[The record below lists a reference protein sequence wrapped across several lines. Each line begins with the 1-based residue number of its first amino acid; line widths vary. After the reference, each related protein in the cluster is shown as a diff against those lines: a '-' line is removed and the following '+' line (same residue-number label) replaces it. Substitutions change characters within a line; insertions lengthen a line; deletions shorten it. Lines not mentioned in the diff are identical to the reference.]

1 MYCCSARVKRRLRS
15 ELLGCM
21 LLLRV
26 AHSAT
31 RAEML
36 FGAFVDLH
44 DLFAAQIILVLS
56 LSLCLSSHLTTLQLY
71 RLQKHLAKRTAVGKS
86 ASWLTRARLQIF

>member
-1 MYCCSARVKRRLRS
+1 
-15 ELLGCM
+15 M

-26 AHSAT
+26 AHSAA

-44 DLFAAQIILVLS
+44 DLCAAQIILVSS
-56 LSLCLSSHLTTLQLY
+56 LSLCLSSHLSTLHLY

-86 ASWLTRARLQIF
+86 AGWLTRVHLQKF